1 MVDDYRIRRVLR
13 AVKREPATTL
23 SDLARSINLSN
34 SRLGHLFRQQVG
46 LDLETFLVNARLD
59 KAAELLRS
67 TDLSIKEIAVLV
79 GYHFASNLDR
89 AFKQKFAAE
98 PADYRRKHMTD

>member
-13 AVKREPATTL
+13 AVQREPATTV
-23 SDLARSINLSN
+23 SELARLINLSN

-67 TDLSIKEIAVLV
+67 TDLSIKEIAVRV
-79 GYHFASNLDR
+79 GYHYASILDR
-89 AFKQKFAAE
+89 GFKQKFAVE
-98 PADYRRKHMTD
+98 PACYRRKHRD